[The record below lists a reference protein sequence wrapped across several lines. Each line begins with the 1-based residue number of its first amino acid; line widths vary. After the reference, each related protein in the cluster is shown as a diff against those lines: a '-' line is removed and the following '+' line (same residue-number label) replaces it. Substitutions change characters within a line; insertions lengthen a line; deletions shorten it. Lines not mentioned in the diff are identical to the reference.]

1 MVKNNQSNPARFFSK
16 PRRIKQL
23 KNNKMRTFEAS
34 ILRSPFQ
41 TKFMTIKINKTVR
54 NLLGYFF
61 IGGGALV
68 IINLG
73 FTSGS
78 STASL
83 LKSLISNGLS
93 FILFATV
100 NSQLANYIAQRF
112 PWVENPTR
120 TFVIALLG
128 TFVTTTIVWLFI
140 VFLWLT
146 VMRGRVPSFALWYKN
161 LDAAS
166 WTFSLIIT
174 IMVSAILHGKNFLLG
189 WKQTILEAEKLKK
202 EQAIAQYET
211 LKSQVNPHFL
221 FNSLNVLTT
230 LVHKDADVAE
240 QFINQLSK
248 VYRYILESRAQEI
261 IGLDEEMR
269 NLEAYVFLM
278 KIRFGGNFQFDNQ
291 LTNNVLGKK
300 VAPLTLQMLVE
311 NALKHN
317 EVSKL
322 YPLSISVFLDGD
334 FIVVKNNL
342 QLKTN
347 RNDST
352 GIGLSNIKARYSFL
366 SQQPVS
372 ISETDGFFT
381 VKIPLIH

>member
-1 MVKNNQSNPARFFSK
+1 MTFTFFA
-16 PRRIKQL
+16 I
-23 KNNKMRTFEAS
+23 
-34 ILRSPFQ
+34 
-41 TKFMTIKINKTVR
+41 
-54 NLLGYFF
+54 
-61 IGGGALV
+61 
-68 IINLG
+68 
-73 FTSGS
+73 
-78 STASL
+78 
-83 LKSLISNGLS
+83 
-93 FILFATV
+93 V
-100 NSQLANYIAQRF
+100 NDKLANYIAQRF

-120 TFVIALLG
+120 TFFIAFIG
-128 TFVTTTIVWLFI
+128 TLVTTTLVW
-140 VFLWLT
+140 FLVVYMWF
-146 VMRGRVPSFALWYKN
+146 VVVVGEFPSFTTWYKN
-161 LDAAS
+161 LDLSS
-166 WTFSLIIT
+166 WTFSLLMT
-174 IMVSAILHGKNFLLG
+174 IMVSSILHGRNFLLS

-248 VYRYILESRAQEI
+248 VYRYILESRSQEI

-278 KIRFGGNFQFDNQ
+278 KIRFGDNFKFDNQ
-291 LTNNVLGKK
+291 LTNNILGKK

-322 YPLSISVFLDGD
+322 NPLSISVFLDGD

-342 QLKTN
+342 QLRTN
-347 RNDST
+347 QNDST

-372 ISETDGFFT
+372 ISEADGFFT
-381 VKIPLIH
+381 VKIPL

>member
-1 MVKNNQSNPARFFSK
+1 
-16 PRRIKQL
+16 
-23 KNNKMRTFEAS
+23 MRTFEAS

>member
-1 MVKNNQSNPARFFSK
+1 MNRVRH
-16 PRRIKQL
+16 
-23 KNNKMRTFEAS
+23 S
-34 ILRSPFQ
+34 ILRGSQKSAYFCPM
-41 TKFMTIKINKTVR
+41 KKKII
-54 NLLGYFF
+54 FD
-61 IGGGALV
+61 A
-68 IINLG
+68 
-73 FTSGS
+73 
-78 STASL
+78 
-83 LKSLISNGLS
+83 
-93 FILFATV
+93 
-100 NSQLANYIAQRF
+100 
-112 PWVENPTR
+112 
-120 TFVIALLG
+120 
-128 TFVTTTIVWLFI
+128 IVWLAVALLLPLFTHAKTIQDVLLLSVFMCLMLISLFYPHQWLLRTYLPQKKWLPYI
-140 VFLWLT
+140 VGLGTLLVVSAFL
-146 VMRGRVPSFALWYKN
+146 
-161 LDAAS
+161 
-166 WTFSLIIT
+166 FSL
-174 IMVSAILHGKNFLLG
+174 VLKQVEGGAGKNFISIVFTNLLLLFLSTATSYAYRG
-189 WKQTILEAEKLKK
+189 ILLQIQYEKTKRRQVEAELKLL
-202 EQAIAQYET
+202 Q
-211 LKSQVNPHFL
+211 SQVNPHFL

>member
-1 MVKNNQSNPARFFSK
+1 M
-16 PRRIKQL
+16 
-23 KNNKMRTFEAS
+23 
-34 ILRSPFQ
+34 
-41 TKFMTIKINKTVR
+41 FMTIKINKTVR

-68 IINLG
+68 VVNLG
-73 FTSGS
+73 FTSDS

-100 NSQLANYIAQRF
+100 NSKLADYIAQRF

-120 TFVIALLG
+120 TFVIALLS

-146 VMRGRVPSFALWYKN
+146 VMRGRLPPFALWYKN

-189 WKQTILEAEKLKK
+189 WKQTILEAEKFKK

-248 VYRYILESRAQEI
+248 VYRYILESRSQEI

-322 YPLSISVFLDGD
+322 NPLSISVFLDD
-334 FIVVKNNL
+334 NFIVVRNNL

-366 SQQPVS
+366 SQHPVS
-372 ISETDGFFT
+372 VSEADGFFT

>member
-1 MVKNNQSNPARFFSK
+1 
-16 PRRIKQL
+16 
-23 KNNKMRTFEAS
+23 MRTFEAS
-34 ILRSPFQ
+34 ILRGLFQ
-41 TKFMTIKINKTVR
+41 AMLMAVKINKTVR
-54 NLLGYFF
+54 ELLIYFF
-61 IGGGALV
+61 IGGGALLIICIGFGARPDLIKV
-68 IINLG
+68 IKLIIYYGLT
-73 FTSGS
+73 FIAFAT
-78 STASL
+78 
-83 LKSLISNGLS
+83 ISNK
-93 FILFATV
+93 
-100 NSQLANYIAQRF
+100 LADYIAVRF

-120 TFVIALLG
+120 TFVIALIG
-128 TFVTTTIVWLFI
+128 TFVTTTLVWLLVVYMWI
-140 VFLWLT
+140 VIIGGKF
-146 VMRGRVPSFALWYKN
+146 PSLDNWYNN
-161 LDAAS
+161 LNISS
-166 WTFSLIIT
+166 WTFSLLMT
-174 IMVSAILHGKNFLLG
+174 IMGSAILHGKNFLKG

-202 EQAIAQYET
+202 EQVIAQYET

-248 VYRYILESRAQEI
+248 VYRYILESRSQEI

-278 KIRFGGNFQFDNQ
+278 KIRFGGNLQFDNQ
-291 LTNNVLGKK
+291 LANNVLGKK

-322 YPLSISVFLDGD
+322 NPLSISVFLDGN

-347 RNDST
+347 QNDST

-366 SQQPVS
+366 SQHSVS
-372 ISETDGFFT
+372 ISETDSF
-381 VKIPLIH
+381 LQ

>member
-1 MVKNNQSNPARFFSK
+1 
-16 PRRIKQL
+16 
-23 KNNKMRTFEAS
+23 
-34 ILRSPFQ
+34 
-41 TKFMTIKINKTVR
+41 MTIKINNSVKQ
-54 NLLGYFF
+54 LLIYFF
-61 IGGGALV
+61 IGGGALLLMNV
-68 IINLG
+68 G
-73 FTSGS
+73 FGTR
-78 STASL
+78 L
-83 LKSLISNGLS
+83 DIFKLIKFFIANGLT
-93 FILFATV
+93 FMLFATF
-100 NSQLANYIAQRF
+100 NSKLANFIANRF

-120 TFVIALLG
+120 TFFIALIG
-128 TFVTTTIVWLFI
+128 TFITTTIVWLL
-140 VFLWLT
+140 VVYLWIGF
-146 VMRGRVPSFALWYKN
+146 MKNEIPSLGTWYKN
-161 LDAAS
+161 LSWSS
-166 WTFSLIIT
+166 WTFSLVIT
-174 IMVSAILHGKNFLLG
+174 IMVSSILHGRNFLLS

-211 LKSQVNPHFL
+211 LKTQVNPHFL

-278 KIRFGGNFQFDNQ
+278 KIRFGGNFNFDNQ
-291 LTNNVLGKK
+291 LTTNANRYK

-322 YPLSISVFLDGD
+322 HPLCISVFLDD
-334 FIVVKNNL
+334 NFIVVRNNL

-347 RNDST
+347 QNEST
-352 GIGLSNIKARYSFL
+352 GIGLSNIKSRYGFL
-366 SQQPVS
+366 SSQPISVS
-372 ISETDGFFT
+372 EADGFFT
-381 VKIPLIH
+381 VKIPVIN

>member
-1 MVKNNQSNPARFFSK
+1 MA
-16 PRRIKQL
+16 
-23 KNNKMRTFEAS
+23 
-34 ILRSPFQ
+34 
-41 TKFMTIKINKTVR
+41 IKINKTVK
-54 NLLGYFF
+54 LLLIYFF

-68 IINLG
+68 VINLG
-73 FTSGS
+73 FGQRPDL
-78 STASL
+78 A
-83 LKSLISNGLS
+83 KLIKLIIANGLT
-93 FILFATV
+93 FVLFATF
-100 NSQLANYIAQRF
+100 NSRLADYIAIHF
-112 PWVENPTR
+112 PWIENPTK
-120 TFVIALLG
+120 TFIIALIG
-128 TFVTTTIVWLFI
+128 TFAATTIVWLFVI
-140 VFLWLT
+140 YFWICLMSNNL
-146 VMRGRVPSFALWYKN
+146 PSVAIWYKN
-161 LDAAS
+161 LNLSS

-174 IMVSAILHGKNFLLG
+174 VMVSSILHGRNFLLG

-211 LKSQVNPHFL
+211 LKNQVNPHFL

-261 IGLDEEMR
+261 IGLDEEIR

-278 KIRFGGNFQFDNQ
+278 KIRFGGNFNFDNQ
-291 LTNNVLGKK
+291 LTTNTNRYK

-322 YPLSISVFLDGD
+322 HPLSISVFLSDN
-334 FIVVKNNL
+334 FIVVRNNL

-347 RNDST
+347 QNDST
-352 GIGLSNIKARYSFL
+352 GIGLSNIKARYEFL
-366 SQQPVS
+366 SSHPISVS
-372 ISETDGFFT
+372 EADGFFT
-381 VKIPLIH
+381 VKIPVIN